1 MASLSGIRLL
11 TIVAV
16 AISIAPTVDAQQRRE
31 YRRGSVI
38 AGGERFQAEKLVLTS
53 DSLRFVVKGS
63 GQPKSYPLSQV
74 EYATRVRTH
83 ARDGALA
90 GGGLMLLGGLLGVAQ
105 AESDP
110 NVEVRD
116 NAATIVT
123 ALTAGGVLLG
133 AIIGNALKSEKTIIQ
148 NGRMMTTLGFDLQI
162 SRDSANSERALF
174 HVVARF

>member
-1 MASLSGIRLL
+1 MRLL
-11 TIVAV
+11 AVVVV
-16 AISIAPTVDAQQRRE
+16 AISIAATLNAQQRRE

-38 AGGERFQAEKLVLTS
+38 AGGERFQGEKLVLTS
-53 DSLRFVVKGS
+53 DSLTFVVKGS

-83 ARDGALA
+83 ARDGALF

-116 NAATIVT
+116 NAASILA
-123 ALTAGGVLLG
+123 ALTVGGVLLG
-133 AIIGNALKSEKTIIQ
+133 ALIGNALTSEKTIIQ
-148 NGRMMTTLGFDLQI
+148 NGRVMTSLGFDLQI
-162 SRDSANSERALF
+162 SRDTGTSERAVF
-174 HVVARF
+174 QVVVRL